1 VEGFGFPLFVFIAWI
16 VFSVI
21 RSAAKAAGELQ
32 KQQRTGGGVPKTL
45 PGMNPDFLEM
55 LRQLERAGR
64 SAEEPIPAPAPT
76 APRRLPTA
84 PPRRQ
89 VEPPARDE
97 AEFVEDAR
105 SLEVDVHR
113 AAREEISLDTASEA
127 AIRRRREAAA
137 RRDLPRSGADHA
149 AFDARIRAEADKT
162 AAAPAAAPLA
172 TARLQH
178 ALIWNEILGRPVSLR
193 DEPDPRSR

>member
-1 VEGFGFPLFVFIAWI
+1 VEGFGFPLLIFIAWV

-21 RSAAKAAGELQ
+21 RGAAKAAGELQ
-32 KQQRTGGGVPKTL
+32 KQQRTGGALPKSL

-55 LRQLERAGR
+55 LRQLESASRNPEAPSRPRA
-64 SAEEPIPAPAPT
+64 AE
-76 APRRLPTA
+76 
-84 PPRRQ
+84 
-89 VEPPARDE
+89 VPARDE
-97 AEFVEDAR
+97 AEFVEDVR

-149 AFDARIRAEADKT
+149 AFDARIRAEADK
-162 AAAPAAAPLA
+162 AAGAPAAAPAA

-178 ALIWNEILGRPVSLR
+178 ALVWNEILGPPVSLR
-193 DEPDPRSR
+193 GEPDPRSR

>member
-1 VEGFGFPLFVFIAWI
+1 MEGLGFPLLVFIAWV

-21 RSAAKAAGELQ
+21 RGAAKAAGELQ
-32 KQQRTGGGVPKTL
+32 KQPRAGDALPKSL

-55 LRQLERAGR
+55 LRQLERASR
-64 SAEEPIPAPAPT
+64 SAEEPAPV
-76 APRRLPTA
+76 PRRVA
-84 PPRRQ
+84 PVPS
-89 VEPPARDE
+89 RDE
-97 AEFVEDAR
+97 PEFVEDVR
-105 SLEVDVHR
+105 SLEMDVHR

-127 AIRRRREAAA
+127 AIQRRREAAA

-149 AFDARIRAEADKT
+149 AFDARIRAEADKAT
-162 AAAPAAAPLA
+162 AAPAATPPA

-178 ALIWNEILGRPVSLR
+178 ALVWNEILGRPVSLR

>member
-1 VEGFGFPLFVFIAWI
+1 MEGFGFPLFVFIAWI

-21 RSAAKAAGELQ
+21 RGAAKAAGELQ
-32 KQQRTGGGVPKTL
+32 RKQGGAGTPLPKSL

-55 LRQLERAGR
+55 LRALERAR
-64 SAEEPIPAPAPT
+64 QPETTP
-76 APRRLPTA
+76 PRRLPVSA
-84 PPRRQ
+84 GADAAN
-89 VEPPARDE
+89 VDE
-97 AEFVEDAR
+97 EAR
-105 SLEVDVHR
+105 SLEVEVR
-113 AAREEISLDTASEA
+113 RPAREEVSLDSASEL

-137 RRDLPRSGADHA
+137 RRELPRTAADHA

-162 AAAPAAAPLA
+162 AATAAPVPAA

-193 DEPDPRSR
+193 DEPEPRSR